1 MLLEVLER
9 RLLFQ
14 PRPVS
19 EALPTDLGMDYEET
33 WAETGAGR
41 RLQCWHIPGDR
52 RPELTWLWFGGAG
65 GNLSR
70 RVGEFAAV
78 RRHTGANIF
87 GFDYG
92 GFGNSPGKASVNS
105 TAVDARAALDH
116 LHQRYGVAG
125 ERTLYV
131 GISMGAAVAIR
142 LAAETSSPLGM
153 ALVAPFASLR
163 DMAQLFYPRL
173 TWGGRLVGNRYNSLR
188 WVERIGCPLIV
199 LHGAADTLVPIGQGR
214 KLCQAAQ
221 EPKTLAEIAGAGH
234 EDIGDYPDFWKALC
248 SWVDAVSEN
257 PEPEPGALKRP

>member
-33 WAETGAGR
+33 WAQTGGGR

-92 GFGNSPGKASVNS
+92 GFGNSPGKTSVNS
-105 TAVDARAALDH
+105 TAIDAQAALHH
-116 LHQRYGVAG
+116 LQRRYGVAPQ
-125 ERTLYV
+125 RTLYMGV
-131 GISMGAAVAIR
+131 SMGAAVAIR

-199 LHGAADTLVPIGQGR
+199 LHGSADTLVPLAQGR
-214 KLCQAAQ
+214 KLCQAAR
-221 EPKTLAEIAGAGH
+221 EPKTFAEIAGAGH
-234 EDIGDYPDFWKALC
+234 EDIGDYPNFWRALC
-248 SWVDAVSEN
+248 SWVDTVAEN
-257 PEPEPGALKRP
+257 SA